1 MSADLLSFVRAKGLF
16 AGVSLEGAVLKA
28 KDEWN
33 GAYYGKSVTP
43 TDIIIRREVQNPY
56 SERLREAIVKAVSGK

>member
-1 MSADLLSFVRAKGLF
+1 MRAKGLF